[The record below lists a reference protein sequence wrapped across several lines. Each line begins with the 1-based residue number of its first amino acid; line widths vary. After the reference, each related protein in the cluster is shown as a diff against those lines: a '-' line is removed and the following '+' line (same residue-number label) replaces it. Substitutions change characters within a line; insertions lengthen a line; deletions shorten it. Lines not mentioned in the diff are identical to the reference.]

1 MSIDLRTR
9 QGFDDIKRILDDRP
23 DDVLAMCG
31 IRIAPRRGATIV
43 IDDPRGQGRG
53 NFALWLKADGLS
65 WKNYTTD
72 EKGRSLELIAYCQ
85 GWYHLQNRG
94 GKEAARFAMERLG
107 LGNVPAEQLARDR
120 MQAAV
125 ASARDATRAA
135 AELDRRRR
143 SAFATFI
150 NAVSVLDT
158 PAETYLR
165 EIRGID
171 LRAAPFIG
179 PRGGNIAPNCLRFVA
194 SHKYIRRDRTGAKVS
209 ESLHPC
215 LIAACV
221 DRNMK
226 IGAIHQTFLR
236 PDGRGKADLAPA
248 PDGAPQPARKVWP
261 ESAGF
266 VIPLWSGEGHLS
278 VKEAAANG
286 VVETLTLTEG
296 VEDGLSAV
304 LAAPHLR
311 TWAMIS
317 LSNMANVAP
326 RLPEFVEAVIVHRQN
341 DWEKPQAVAQF
352 DRGLAAIRDSG
363 RLVAEVAA
371 ADGKDLNDTLRA
383 G

>member
-23 DDVLAMCG
+23 DDVLAMCR
-31 IRIAPRRGATIV
+31 IKIAPRRGATIV

-53 NFALWLKADGLS
+53 NFAIWLKADGLS
-65 WKNYTTD
+65 WKNYTSD

-150 NAVSVLDT
+150 NARPVLDT

-179 PRGGNIAPNCLRFVA
+179 PRGGNIAPGPCALSPSINTSGA
-194 SHKYIRRDRTGAKVS
+194 TSTGAKVS
-209 ESLHPC
+209 GE
-215 LIAACV
+215 
-221 DRNMK
+221 
-226 IGAIHQTFLR
+226 
-236 PDGRGKADLAPA
+236 PA
-248 PDGAPQPARKVWP
+248 PVPDRGLRRRQHEDRRHAPDISARRRPRQGRARRPRPTARRSRRARCWGIRRPCDPAVARRGPSERQGSRRQW
-261 ESAGF
+261 
-266 VIPLWSGEGHLS
+266 LLQ
-278 VKEAAANG
+278 
-286 VVETLTLTEG
+286 TLILTEG

-304 LAAPHLR
+304 LAAPHR
-311 TWAMIS
+311 VWAMIS

-326 RLPEFVEAVIVHRQN
+326 RLPECIEA
-341 DWEKPQAVAQF
+341 
-352 DRGLAAIRDSG
+352 
-363 RLVAEVAA
+363 
-371 ADGKDLNDTLRA
+371 
-383 G
+383 